1 MNAQKVKTVID
12 VRSEGEFLSGS
23 AEGAINIPLD
33 RFSNHIEEIKN
44 IDGTIILCCAS
55 GNRSGM
61 AKHILESHGI
71 DSYNAGGW
79 NQVAQ
84 FEIN

>member
-1 MNAQKVKTVID
+1 MSDQKVKTVID

-23 AEGAINIPLD
+23 ADRAINIPLD
-33 RFSNHIEEIKN
+33 KFSDRIEEIRK
-44 IDGTIILCCAS
+44 IEGAIVLCCAS

-61 AKHILESHGI
+61 AKHILASHGI

-79 NQVAQ
+79 YEVAQ